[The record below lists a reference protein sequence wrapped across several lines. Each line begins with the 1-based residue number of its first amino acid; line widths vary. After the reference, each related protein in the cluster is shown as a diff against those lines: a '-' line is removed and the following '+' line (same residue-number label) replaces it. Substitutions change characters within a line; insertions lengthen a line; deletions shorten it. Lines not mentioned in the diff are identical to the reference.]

1 MRRTSAP
8 PALAGLIQRGVL
20 IFAIETSK
28 DRTRGK
34 AGFLA
39 LAALII
45 AGEAIFLLPFVLSRI
60 FRPTFI
66 NIFGIT
72 NLQLGTAFSLYG
84 VIAMLS
90 YFAGGPL
97 ADRFSAR
104 NLLVAALLATSLG
117 GVIMAAIP
125 PIGVLTLLYGF
136 WGLTTILLFWGA
148 LIKTTRELGSVHQ
161 GRTFGLLDGGRGLF
175 AAVMSSVSVL
185 VFAALLPAEVGIAT
199 LAQREQ
205 ALAAIIQGFS
215 GMCVLSALLVWLFVP
230 PTPRTDTLASAGVS
244 LRCLRQVMAMRTVWC
259 QAIIVLCAYVA
270 YKSTDDFSLYAR
282 DAFGYDEVEAATIG
296 TVSFWVRPVAA
307 IGAGL
312 LADRFSGTIMLLLSF
327 AVVMLGSGA
336 IAAGLMMPGLPWLL
350 LATIAGTS
358 AGIYGLRGLYFAIFA
373 EGNVPLIQTGTAVGV
388 VSFVGFTPD
397 IFMGPL
403 MGWLIDSSPGAVG
416 HQHVFGVVAGFAC
429 IGLIATVLFG
439 RTSRALPA
447 REPV

>member
-1 MRRTSAP
+1 M
-8 PALAGLIQRGVL
+8 V
-20 IFAIETSK
+20 
-28 DRTRGK
+28 
-34 AGFLA
+34 
-39 LAALII
+39 
-45 AGEAIFLLPFVLSRI
+45 
-60 FRPTFI
+60 
-66 NIFGIT
+66 
-72 NLQLGTAFSLYG
+72 
-84 VIAMLS
+84 S
-90 YFAGGPL
+90 YFAGGPM

-117 GVIMAAIP
+117 GAVMVAIP

-148 LIKTTRELGSVHQ
+148 LIKTTRELGSIHQ

-185 VFAALLPAEVGIAT
+185 VFAALLPADVETAT

-215 GMCVLSALLVWLFVP
+215 GICVLSALLVWLFVP
-230 PTPRTDTLASAGVS
+230 PTPRTDTLAGTGVS
-244 LRCLRQVMAMRTVWC
+244 LRSLRQVMAMPTVWC
-259 QAIIVLCAYVA
+259 QAVIVLCAYVA
-270 YKSTDDFSLYAR
+270 YKSTDGFSLYAR

-296 TVSFWVRPVAA
+296 TVSFWMRPVAA

-312 LADRFSGTIMLLLSF
+312 LADRFSGAVMLLWSF

-336 IAAGLMMPGLPWLL
+336 IAAGLIVPGLPWLL

-358 AGIYGLRGLYFAIFA
+358 AGIYGLRGLYFAIFG

-403 MGWLIDSSPGAVG
+403 MGWLIDSSPGAAG
-416 HQHVFGVVAGFAC
+416 HQHVFAVVAGFAF

-439 RTSRALPA
+439 RTSRALPGSDA
-447 REPV
+447 V

>member
-1 MRRTSAP
+1 MP
-8 PALAGLIQRGVL
+8 RGAFISV
-20 IFAIETSK
+20 IETSK
-28 DRTRGK
+28 DRLP
-34 AGFLA
+34 ANSGFLA

-66 NIFGIT
+66 DIFGIT
-72 NLQLGTAFSLYG
+72 NFQLGTAFSVYG
-84 VIAMLS
+84 FIAMAS
-90 YFAGGPL
+90 YLAGGPL

-117 GVIMAAIP
+117 GVVMAAIP

-175 AAVMSSVSVL
+175 AAVLSSVSVM
-185 VFAALLPAEVGIAT
+185 VFAALLPADVETAT
-199 LAQREQ
+199 LAQRGQ

-215 GMCVLSALLVWLFVP
+215 ALCVLSALLVWLFVP
-230 PTPRTDTLASAGVS
+230 PTPVTDTLAGTAVS
-244 LRCLRQVMAMRTVWC
+244 FRYLRQVMARRTVWY

-296 TVSFWVRPVAA
+296 TISFWVRPVAA

-312 LADRFSGTIMLLLSF
+312 LADRFSATIMLLWSF
-327 AVVMLGSGA
+327 VVIMLGSGA
-336 IAAGLMMPGLPWLL
+336 IAAGMIVPGLSWLL
-350 LATIAGTS
+350 LATIAATS
-358 AGIYGLRGLYFAIFA
+358 AGIYGLRGLYFAIFG
-373 EGNVPLIQTGTAVGV
+373 EGNVPITQTGTAVGV

-403 MGWLIDSSPGAVG
+403 MGWLIDSSPGAAG
-416 HQHVFGVVAGFAC
+416 HQHVFGVVLGFAV
-429 IGLIATVLFG
+429 IGLIATALFG
-439 RTSRALPA
+439 RTNRML
-447 REPV
+447 

>member
-1 MRRTSAP
+1 MP
-8 PALAGLIQRGVL
+8 RGAFISV
-20 IFAIETSK
+20 IETSK
-28 DRTRGK
+28 DRLP
-34 AGFLA
+34 ANSGFLA

-66 NIFGIT
+66 DIFGIT
-72 NLQLGTAFSLYG
+72 NFQLGTAFSLYG
-84 VIAMLS
+84 FIAMAS
-90 YFAGGPL
+90 YLAGGPL

-104 NLLVAALLATSLG
+104 NLLVAALLTTSLG
-117 GVIMAAIP
+117 GVVMAAIP

-175 AAVMSSVSVL
+175 AAVLSSVSVM
-185 VFAALLPAEVGIAT
+185 VFAALLPADVETAT
-199 LAQREQ
+199 LAQRGQ

-215 GMCVLSALLVWLFVP
+215 ALCVLSALLVWLFVP
-230 PTPRTDTLASAGVS
+230 PTPVTDTVAGTAVS
-244 LRCLRQVMAMRTVWC
+244 LRYLRQVMARRTVWC

-296 TVSFWVRPVAA
+296 TISFWVRPVAA

-312 LADRFSGTIMLLLSF
+312 LADRFSATMMLLWSF
-327 AVVMLGSGA
+327 VVIMLGSGA
-336 IAAGLMMPGLPWLL
+336 IAAGMIVPGLPWLL
-350 LATIAGTS
+350 LATIAATS
-358 AGIYGLRGLYFAIFA
+358 AGIYGLRGLYFAIFG
-373 EGNVPLIQTGTAVGV
+373 EGNVPIAQTGTAVGV

-403 MGWLIDSSPGAVG
+403 MGWLIDSSPGTAG
-416 HQHVFGVVAGFAC
+416 HQHVFGVVAGFAV
-429 IGLIATVLFG
+429 IGLIATTLFG
-439 RTSRALPA
+439 RTNRML
-447 REPV
+447 